1 MAIKVYFKRNLDT
14 DIALKVKAEYYSNK
28 KHGEVLKQIELLL
41 TNNFTNFTNFTNQ
54 SKGFKI
60 LF

>member
-1 MAIKVYFKRNLDT
+1 MTIKVYFKRNLDT
-14 DIALKVKAEYYSNK
+14 DIALKVKAEYYSIK

-41 TNNFTNFTNFTNQ
+41 TNNFTNFTNQ

>member
-1 MAIKVYFKRNLDT
+1 MTIKVYFKRNLDI
-14 DIALKVKAEYYSNK
+14 DIALKVKAKCCSIK
-28 KHGEVLKQIELLL
+28 KHGEVLKQIELLR
-41 TNNFTNFTNFTNQ
+41 TNNFTNFTNK